1 MDQSP
6 KTTCTTVSSITSIN
20 DTSNQSTRSAL
31 SSNDEAS
38 RNTMFCFDGDAED
51 LEVQFAQVLHENN
64 MLRIKLRR
72 LGGGGSS
79 SLFSGPPLTKTPPAS
94 LFWGLQ
100 PPVHQPPARQ
110 PPVYQPP
117 AHQPPAHQPPPHQPP
132 AHESSVQSSVQPLV
146 PSQVQPPV
154 QPSVQPLV
162 PSAPAFQLPAA
173 FQLQGNQPSMEQ
185 AGDREVSSDRIIV
198 EV

>member
-1 MDQSP
+1 
-6 KTTCTTVSSITSIN
+6 
-20 DTSNQSTRSAL
+20 
-31 SSNDEAS
+31 
-38 RNTMFCFDGDAED
+38 MFCFDGDAED

-100 PPVHQPPARQ
+100 PPVHQPPAASHRSTSRR
-110 PPVYQPP
+110 PTSHRPLATGPP
-117 AHQPPAHQPPPHQPP
+117 ATAPPATGPSVSPVVGP
-132 AHESSVQSSVQPLV
+132 ALV

-162 PSAPAFQLPAA
+162 PSAPAFSCQQH
-173 FQLQGNQPSMEQ
+173 FSYREISRRWSRQ
-185 AGDREVSSDRIIV
+185 ATEKYRVIENR
-198 EV
+198 